1 MTLHTLHHRNKFI
14 LIFKQTK
21 NSYFYCSFNVY
32 CIFEQ
37 INAALIIRVVL
48 LSINKQVGIIM
59 YYNCGYNYL
68 YIYIINTILMYK
80 ECYDAFKS
88 FWRLKC

>member
-1 MTLHTLHHRNKFI
+1 M
-14 LIFKQTK
+14 
-21 NSYFYCSFNVY
+21 
-32 CIFEQ
+32 IFEQ

-68 YIYIINTILMYK
+68 YIYILMYK
-80 ECYDAFKS
+80 ECYNAFKS